1 MFEWVIGVI
10 NNLGYT
16 GVVFLMFLEN
26 VFPPIPSELV
36 MPAAGAASAKG
47 DLNLFGV
54 IIAGTLGS
62 VLGALPLYYLGAI
75 IGQERLKKWAG
86 KYGRWLTVSPAE
98 IDQAKEWFDRHGNKT
113 VLFCRL
119 IPGVR
124 SLISLPAGVS
134 KMSLPKFLLYS
145 AIGAGLWSGLLAFG
159 GQMLGK
165 NYDKI
170 QGWLNPLSWI
180 IVGVF
185 VMIWIYRVVTFKK

>member
-1 MFEWVIGVI
+1 MFEWVIGVL
-10 NNLGYT
+10 NNLGYA

-36 MPAAGAASAKG
+36 MPAAGAASTKG
-47 DLNLFGV
+47 ELNLLGV

-62 VLGALPLYYLGAI
+62 VLGALPLYYLGAA
-75 IGQERLKKWAG
+75 IGQERLKKWAE
-86 KYGRWLTVSPAE
+86 KNGRWLTVSPEE
-98 IDQAKEWFDRHGNKT
+98 IDRAKDWFDWHGNLT

-124 SLISLPAGVS
+124 SLISIPAGVS

-145 AIGAGLWSGLLAFG
+145 AIGSGAWSALLAFG

-165 NYDKI
+165 NYEKI
-170 QGWLNPLSWI
+170 QGWLNPLSWV
-180 IVGVF
+180 IVAAF
-185 VMIWIYRVVTFKK
+185 VAIWLYRVVNWKK